1 MKSVYIK
8 YDIKYFLHNIWYWH
22 KLRLCKAKKTNVLY
36 FVFEPHR
43 SHSGLADR
51 LKAVISL
58 YNLAKANGYDFK
70 LYFKTPFALSD
81 YLMPKYNWEMS
92 LSDLEYSLLDTKIIN
107 ETNWHKISTLKPN
120 KQYHCYNY
128 AGNDI
133 PWQFEDTGYY
143 WHELF
148 QELFQP
154 SMLSRNIILGHA
166 PKELIDIVG
175 YNPVIEYDYT
185 KDSAMQV
192 QNILNNIDA
201 YQYLV
206 DKNRESALKYG
217 DWKKRIRIIYNKICL
232 TQIR

>member
-1 MKSVYIK
+1 
-8 YDIKYFLHNIWYWH
+8 
-22 KLRLCKAKKTNVLY
+22 
-36 FVFEPHR
+36 
-43 SHSGLADR
+43 
-51 LKAVISL
+51 
-58 YNLAKANGYDFK
+58 
-70 LYFKTPFALSD
+70 
-81 YLMPKYNWEMS
+81 MS

-133 PWQFEDTGYY
+133 PWQFEDTANYSHRLCDNDFRKLLCEAKICICFPKSMTHPEIAEGVETLTQRY
-143 WHELF
+143 WEC
-148 QELFQP
+148 
-154 SMLSRNIILGHA
+154 MLSRNIILGHA

-217 DWKKRIRIIYNKICL
+217 DWKERISIIYNKICL